1 MLIAVSALPQS
12 RMSLEA
18 FLAWEQAQE
27 QRHELID
34 GEAFAMAGGST
45 FHAHIGVNI
54 AATLRE
60 QLRPRGCFVF
70 HEGMKVRVGSDVLYP
85 DVVVSC
91 DPQQL
96 DRNLV
101 ERPALIVEVLS
112 PSTESFDRGRKWAL
126 YQRLAGL
133 QAYLL
138 VSQDA
143 LAVEV
148 FVREADGWHYS
159 RRAGAEAVVEL
170 PAPPCRLA
178 LADVYDGLLER
189 LAERR

>member
-1 MLIAVSALPQS
+1 MN
-12 RMSLEA
+12 LEE
-18 FLAWEQAQE
+18 FLAWEQTQAQ
-27 QRHELID
+27 RYELVD
-34 GEAFAMAGGST
+34 GETFAMAGGST
-45 FHAHIGVNI
+45 FHAHIGVNL
-54 AATLRE
+54 AATLR
-60 QLRPRGCFVF
+60 QHGCFTF
-70 HEGMKVRVGSDVLYP
+70 HEGMKVRVGGDVLYP

-96 DRNLV
+96 ERPLV

-126 YQRLAGL
+126 YQQLASL

-143 LAVEV
+143 LSIEV
-148 FVREADGWHYS
+148 FVRAPQGWHYQ
-159 RRAGAEAVVEL
+159 REAGSAAVVEL
-170 PAPPCRLA
+170 AAPPCRSP

-189 LAERR
+189 LG

>member
-1 MLIAVSALPQS
+1 
-12 RMSLEA
+12 MSLEA
-18 FLAWEQAQE
+18 FLAWEQTQAQ
-27 QRHELID
+27 RYELVD

-45 FHAHIGVNI
+45 FHAHIGVNL
-54 AATLRE
+54 AATLRQ
-60 QLRPRGCFVF
+60 QLRPRGCFTF
-70 HEGMKVRVGSDVLYP
+70 HEGMKVRVGGDVLYP

-96 DRNLV
+96 ERPLV

-126 YQRLAGL
+126 YQQLASL

-143 LAVEV
+143 LSVEV
-148 FVREADGWHYS
+148 FVRAPQGWHY
-159 RRAGAEAVVEL
+159 RREAGAAAVVEL

-189 LAERR
+189 LV